1 MEPKIHNN
9 CSIVLLQIDKI
20 NIKRYLIDLI
30 HYKANISIKKLRDN
44 DIE

>member
-1 MEPKIHNN
+1 MESKIHYN

-30 HYKANISIKKLRDN
+30 DYKANISIKKLRDN